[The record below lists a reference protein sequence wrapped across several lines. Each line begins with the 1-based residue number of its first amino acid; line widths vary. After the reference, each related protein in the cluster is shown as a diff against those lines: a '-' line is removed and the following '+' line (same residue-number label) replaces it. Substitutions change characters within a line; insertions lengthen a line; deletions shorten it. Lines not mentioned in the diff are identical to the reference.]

1 MNRSALRRP
10 TARAFY
16 PGDCRRE
23 LDVFTSGFEPPA
35 ELAGPLAGAVLP
47 HGGWM
52 YSGGVAART
61 LACLAANSA
70 PETVVMFGGVHVP
83 LTVSALYP
91 AGRWETPLG
100 DLEVDA
106 EVGQAILQRAGD
118 HLRPDIEAHR
128 DEHSLE
134 VLAPMVKYFFPATAI
149 VPIMVLPENKALGL
163 GRAAG
168 EALRELDRPVVL
180 LASSDL
186 THYGAE
192 YGLLSAGTGNPG
204 EQWMHANDRRMIETL
219 CNGSG
224 AEVLAVAGRHR
235 NACGPGAL
243 AALKEALRVL
253 DHTQGQLVEY
263 ATSHDIAPE
272 PLFRRAVGYAG
283 IVFGPSGE
291 GDIAP

>member
-1 MNRSALRRP
+1 MKRSVIRRP

-23 LDVFTSGFEPPA
+23 LDIFTAGFEPPA
-35 ELAGPLAGAVLP
+35 ELTGPLAGAVLP

-61 LACLAANSA
+61 LASLAAYST

-83 LTVSALYP
+83 LATHALYP
-91 AGRWETPLG
+91 TGRWETPLG
-100 DLEVDA
+100 DLDVDA
-106 EVGQAILQRAGD
+106 EVGRAILQRARD

-128 DEHSLE
+128 YEHSLE
-134 VLAPMVKYFFPATAI
+134 VLAPMVKHFYPAAAI
-149 VPIMVLPENKALGL
+149 VPIMVLPENSALEL

-192 YGLLSAGTGNPG
+192 YGLLSAGNGNPAK
-204 EQWMHANDRRMIETL
+204 QWMQANDRRMIETL
-219 CNGSG
+219 CSGSG
-224 AEVLAVAGRHR
+224 AEVLAEADRHR

-243 AALKEALRVL
+243 AALKEALRIL
-253 DHTQGQLVEY
+253 DRQQGQLVEY
-263 ATSHDIAPE
+263 ATSHDIAPDT
-272 PLFRRAVGYAG
+272 LFQRAVGYAG
-283 IVFGPSGE
+283 IVFGPG
-291 GDIAP
+291 